1 MYFFFLPSRSKWM
14 DVLDIWYGL
23 GSKDWNVR
31 VVYDMPVEQYER
43 YTLENMP
50 WEISSFTLNENM
62 YLSDT
67 NKIE

>member
-50 WEISSFTLNENM
+50 REISSFTLNENM

>member
-23 GSKDWNVR
+23 SSKDWNVT
-31 VVYDMPVEQYER
+31 VVYNMPVEQYER

-50 WEISSFTLNENM
+50 REISSFTLNENM